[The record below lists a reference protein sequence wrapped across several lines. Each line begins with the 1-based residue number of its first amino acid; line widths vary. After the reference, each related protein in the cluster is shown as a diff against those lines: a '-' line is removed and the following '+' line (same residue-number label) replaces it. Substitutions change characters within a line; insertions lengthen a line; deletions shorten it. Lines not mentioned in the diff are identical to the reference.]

1 MENKLNTN
9 KKAVDI
15 FDAWDELFKD
25 MGMSKKQIDILKVA
39 TTIEASKKFKKI
51 VEGKST
57 IESSFE
63 DVFVDARKSE
73 DSKPVV
79 SDNTTIPKVENKSAV
94 TKKEGTKTEPTKMP
108 ISKKKPTAPKKPEK
122 ILNRETFETSREL
135 EYFSEKELRAQI
147 GHDTNFWPVAILRE
161 LIDNSLDACEK
172 SSTAPVIE
180 IEITDDYMQVADNG
194 PGIPIDIIKKSQD
207 YLCRVSDKS
216 YYVAPT
222 RGQMGNALK
231 VVYAAPFV
239 LDPENPGYV
248 EIGSH
253 GELHHIS
260 ITLDRIL
267 GKPVMKDTVSD
278 FVRNGTFVKINSTC
292 LLSLSNNDDSYKTAP
307 APQDLIEGYTAFNP
321 HVTFI
326 LNDTRYEATD
336 PTWTKWTTDL
346 PTSAHWY
353 NTETL
358 SDLVAG
364 YLAKERQ
371 NGQNKKSV
379 REFVSEFRGL
389 SGTAK
394 QKKVTEDFYRADLSM
409 FEKAGDIDRESLKN
423 LLLKM
428 QSECVAP
435 KPQMLGIIGKDHIT
449 KWILSQGG
457 AEPSITYN
465 IRKGFDDGL
474 PYVFEF
480 GFAVKTD
487 STLRRTQLSGLNW
500 SPCVG
505 DVPDPTLRQAIQE
518 ASINPR
524 DPVIFLVH
532 IAKPRFEFMD
542 RGKTKIEL

>member
-1 MENKLNTN
+1 MK
-9 KKAVDI
+9 
-15 FDAWDELFKD
+15 DAY
-25 MGMSKKQIDILKVA
+25 
-39 TTIEASKKFKKI
+39 TKKI
-51 VEGKST
+51 YTGK
-57 IESSFE
+57 
-63 DVFVDARKSE
+63 
-73 DSKPVV
+73 
-79 SDNTTIPKVENKSAV
+79 
-94 TKKEGTKTEPTKMP
+94 
-108 ISKKKPTAPKKPEK
+108 K
-122 ILNRETFETSREL
+122 ILTREVFETSREL
-135 EYFSEKELRAQI
+135 EYFTEKELRAQI
-147 GHDTNFWPVAILRE
+147 GHDKNFWPIAILRE

-172 SSTAPVIE
+172 TDIAPIIE
-180 IEITDDYMQVADNG
+180 IGIKDDYITVSDNG
-194 PGIPIDIIKKSQD
+194 TGIPIDIITKSQD
-207 YLCRVSDKS
+207 YLYRVSDKA
-216 YYVAPT
+216 YYISPT

-231 VVYAAPFV
+231 VIYAAPFV
-239 LDPENPGYV
+239 VDPENPGYV
-248 EIGSH
+248 EISSH

-260 ITLDRIL
+260 ITMDRIA
-267 GKPVMKDTVSD
+267 GKPVIKDEVSS
-278 FVRNGTFVKINSTC
+278 FVRNGTFVKINSTS
-292 LLSLSNNDDSYKTAP
+292 LLFLLNNDDSYKTAP
-307 APQDLIEGYTAFNP
+307 TPQELIEGYTAFNP

-326 LNDTRYEATD
+326 LNGTRYEATE
-336 PTWTKWTTDL
+336 PGWKKWTKDM

-353 NTETL
+353 NTETI

-364 YLAKERQ
+364 YLVKERN

-409 FEKAGDIDRESLKN
+409 FEKDGDIDRESLKI
-423 LLLKM
+423 LLDKM
-428 QSECVAP
+428 QVECIAP
-435 KPQMLGIIGKDHIT
+435 KPQMLGIVGKDHFT
-449 KWILSQGG
+449 KWMIDHGG

-465 IRKGFDDGL
+465 IKKGFDDGL

-487 STLRRTQLSGLNW
+487 STLHRTQIAGLNW
-500 SPCVG
+500 SPVIG

>member
-1 MENKLNTN
+1 MKKKNISKDWIDDFFSGRMPEDIIDMMISQVEKDFKESETRIDGKNAVESNDTVVPIVKEKLSDT
-9 KKAVDI
+9 
-15 FDAWDELFKD
+15 
-25 MGMSKKQIDILKVA
+25 
-39 TTIEASKKFKKI
+39 
-51 VEGKST
+51 
-57 IESSFE
+57 
-63 DVFVDARKSE
+63 KSE
-73 DSKPVV
+73 SDPKPKKEPKK
-79 SDNTTIPKVENKSAV
+79 PKVL
-94 TKKEGTKTEPTKMP
+94 
-108 ISKKKPTAPKKPEK
+108 KKPEK

-147 GHDTNFWPVAILRE
+147 GHDKNFWPIVLIKE

-172 SSTAPVIE
+172 TGIAPVIE
-180 IEITDDYMQVADNG
+180 ITIDAYSITVQDNG
-194 PGIPIDIIKKSQD
+194 SGIPVDIIKKSQD
-207 YLCRVSDKS
+207 YLYRVSDKS
-216 YYVAPT
+216 YYIAPT

-231 VVYAAPFV
+231 VVYAVPFV

-278 FVRNGTFVKINSTC
+278 FVRNGTFVKINSAS
-292 LLSLSNNDDSYKTAP
+292 LLSLSNNEDSYKTAP
-307 APQDLIEGYTAFNP
+307 TPQDLVEGYTAFNP

-326 LNDTRYEATD
+326 LNGIRYEATD
-336 PTWTKWTTDL
+336 PTWTKWTTDM

-353 NTETL
+353 NIETL

-364 YLAKERQ
+364 FLAKERQ
-371 NGQNKKSV
+371 NGQNRKSV

-409 FEKAGDIDRESLKN
+409 FEKDGDIDRESLKI
-423 LLLKM
+423 LLGKM
-428 QSECVAP
+428 QAECIAP
-435 KPQMLGIIGKDHIT
+435 KPMMLGIIGKDHFT

-465 IRKGFDDGL
+465 IRKGINDDGM

-518 ASINPR
+518 ASVNPR